1 LSDGSI
7 AARWAELRRV
17 GRLGLIPYLTAG
29 FPSPAATS
37 DALRMLADEGADFV
51 ELGIPFSD
59 PLADGP
65 IIQRASEVALRGGMT
80 VRGALDLVEG
90 AARHGLPV
98 VMFTYVN
105 PILQYGLPRFLADAA
120 AAGAGGVLLTDVPAG
135 ADPVIEAAVRDA
147 GLDLI
152 RLVAPTTT
160 PERLEVALAH
170 ASGFVY
176 LISRLGVTGRRTEIT
191 ASLAHQ
197 VEQIRART
205 DLPVALGF
213 GIGSGDQAS
222 AIARFADGVV
232 VGSALVE
239 RLGRGLEP
247 ARDLIVELRRALDAV
262 PVG

>member
-1 LSDGSI
+1 
-7 AARWAELRRV
+7 
-17 GRLGLIPYLTAG
+17 
-29 FPSPAATS
+29 
-37 DALRMLADEGADFV
+37 
-51 ELGIPFSD
+51 
-59 PLADGP
+59 
-65 IIQRASEVALRGGMT
+65 
-80 VRGALDLVEG
+80 
-90 AARHGLPV
+90 
-98 VMFTYVN
+98 
-105 PILQYGLPRFLADAA
+105 
-120 AAGAGGVLLTDVPAG
+120 
-135 ADPVIEAAVRDA
+135 
-147 GLDLI
+147 
-152 RLVAPTTT
+152 
-160 PERLEVALAH
+160 
-170 ASGFVY
+170 VY

-262 PVG
+262 PVA